1 MSTSAWDE
9 RAEAYRSS
17 ATHAEGVD
25 LDLLVEFCE
34 PAAGK
39 DALDV
44 ATGGGH
50 VARRLREAGCRVTTC
65 DPSPGMQ
72 PDVIC
77 WAEDLPF
84 ADASFDAVAN
94 RFAAHHF
101 TDVRAAVAEMARVSR
116 GPVVVVD
123 MQYADESV
131 ERAELLRDPGH
142 VKTYTEAEWRAIFAG
157 AGLAVVELRLV
168 PRGYPLEDWL
178 ARTGC
183 VGGEAQAVRRELS
196 HVTDDEG
203 VWHGDVVVIK
213 GMRR

>member
-9 RAEAYRSS
+9 RAEAYRTS

-25 LDLLVEFCE
+25 LDLLVEFCG
-34 PAAGK
+34 PGAGK

-50 VARRLREAGCRVTTC
+50 VARRLREAGFRVTTC
-65 DPSPGMQ
+65 DSSPGMR

-77 WAEDLPF
+77 QAEDLPF
-84 ADASFDAVAN
+84 ADASFDAIAN

-101 TDVRAAVAEMARVSR
+101 TDIRAAVAEMARVSR

-123 MQYADESV
+123 MQYADEAV
-131 ERAELLRDPGH
+131 ERAELIRDPGH
-142 VKTYTEAEWRAIFAG
+142 VKTYTEDEWRGHFAA
-157 AGLAVVELRLV
+157 AGLEVVEFELV

-183 VGGEAQAVRRELS
+183 VGEEAEEVRRELA
-196 HVTDDEG
+196 HLTDAEG